1 MGRFY
6 VEAFPVWYIKR
17 EDGVAE
23 ATQHPD
29 TGKWWFRRTVTQ
41 RLFLRGEMR
50 DIWSMSKWECPENQ
64 PDNPVK
70 GMTIR
75 RRWKKDQLV
84 ARPTGDQ
91 HRVYAKAMLPRDL
104 STPLPPK
111 RPRGRPRKERHDDQE
126 RHPQS

>member
-1 MGRFY
+1 MGQFY

-17 EDGVAE
+17 GDGIAE

-41 RLFLRGEMR
+41 RLFLQGRER
-50 DIWSMSKWECPENQ
+50 HVWSMGKWECPENQ

-75 RRWKKDQLV
+75 RKWKQIKPG
-84 ARPTGDQ
+84 AS
-91 HRVYAKAMLPRDL
+91 RVYAKAMLPRDP
-104 STPLPPK
+104 STPPPSK
-111 RPRGRPRKERHDDQE
+111 RPRKERNAG
-126 RHPQS
+126 